1 MAFISLCVFQ
11 PLVIAPRTGIYDA
24 VRTLAAVAPDT
35 SPTVDSGEVVSMRPY
50 IICHMVTS
58 IDGRLHPS
66 RFTVPAAGIPAEV
79 LRGHYEQVTGQFEA
93 EGWIVGRKTMAE
105 MAKGTERTIADAPQV
120 AREPHVANRNGRD
133 LAIAIDPAG
142 RVHYGKDNVGGDH
155 AVAVLGEQVSDA
167 YLAELREDGVSYIFA
182 GPKGDDLALA
192 MEQLGAV
199 FGVKTLLL
207 EGGGA
212 INGSFLKQRLIDEF
226 STLIHPAVDGLAGV
240 QSIVDYH
247 GAEDERPGAGQAL
260 RLIGCETLEGGMVWL
275 RHKVE
280 DAPAPTP

>member
-1 MAFISLCVFQ
+1 
-11 PLVIAPRTGIYDA
+11 
-24 VRTLAAVAPDT
+24 
-35 SPTVDSGEVVSMRPY
+35 MRPY

-79 LRGHYEQVTGQFEA
+79 LRGHYEQVTSQFEA

-105 MAKGTERTIADAPQV
+105 MAKGTGRAMGDVPQL
-120 AREPHVANRNGRD
+120 ACEPHVANRDGRD
-133 LAIAIDPAG
+133 LAIAIDPSG

-155 AVAVLGEQVSDA
+155 VVAVLGEQVSDG

-192 MEQLGAV
+192 LEQLGAV

-207 EGGGA
+207 EGGGG
-212 INGSFLKQRLIDEF
+212 INGSFLRQRLIDEF
-226 STLIHPAVDGLAGV
+226 STRIHPAVDGLTGV
-240 QSIVDYH
+240 QSIVDFH
-247 GAEDERPGAGQAL
+247 GAEEKRPGSGQAL

-280 DAPAPTP
+280 DAPDRTP